1 MSFYNNEVA
10 AMHYRKERER
20 RAKADTKGQIWTYG
34 DGCAMVVQLLVIC
47 YFDLLREFPK
57 KK

>member
-1 MSFYNNEVA
+1 MKFYNNEVA

-34 DGCAMVVQLLVIC
+34 DGWATVVQL
-47 YFDLLREFPK
+47 
-57 KK
+57 